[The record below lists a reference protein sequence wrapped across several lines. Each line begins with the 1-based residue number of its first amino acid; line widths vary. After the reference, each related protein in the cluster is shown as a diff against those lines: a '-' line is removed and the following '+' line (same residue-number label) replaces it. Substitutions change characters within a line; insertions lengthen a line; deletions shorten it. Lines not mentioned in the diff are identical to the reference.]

1 MNRLNSRLDIGG
13 KIILELGGKYRK
25 LSRWSPEIETMKEI
39 LGDMEDKV
47 KVEHI
52 SNEFQK
58 RN

>member
-1 MNRLNSRLDIGG
+1 MNRLNSRLDIAG
-13 KIILELGGKYRK
+13 KIILELGSKYRK

-39 LGDMEDKV
+39 LGDMEDKM